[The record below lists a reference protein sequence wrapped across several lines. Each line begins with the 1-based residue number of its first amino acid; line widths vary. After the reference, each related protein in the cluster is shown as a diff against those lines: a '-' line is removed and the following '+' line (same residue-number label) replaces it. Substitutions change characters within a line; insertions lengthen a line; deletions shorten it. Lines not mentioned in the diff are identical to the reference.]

1 MRFLQSMYRFFH
13 SRVRTTVAFMGFLF
27 VLFFCSVLFALLHI
41 WQGLSLSRLKQALR
55 SACQQLACAS
65 RFLYVCECV
74 WCESVDV
81 DVYMCVLYAV
91 NEF

>member
-1 MRFLQSMYRFFH
+1 
-13 SRVRTTVAFMGFLF
+13 MGFLF

-55 SACQQLACAS
+55 VRAS
-65 RFLYVCECV
+65 NWRVPRDFCMCVLCECVWCECV